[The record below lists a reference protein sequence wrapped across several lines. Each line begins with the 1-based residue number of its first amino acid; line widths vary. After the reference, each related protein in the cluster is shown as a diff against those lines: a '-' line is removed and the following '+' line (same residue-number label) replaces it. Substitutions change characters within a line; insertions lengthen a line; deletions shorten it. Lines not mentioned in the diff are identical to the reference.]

1 MAPNNARWR
10 ILIPGCARFGF
21 IARVRTLLPKLMSHE
36 NLLQVEGLSRFYG
49 PLQAVKNISF
59 EVRQGEVLGFLGPNG
74 AGKTT
79 TMQMLTGNLAPSQGR
94 ITVAGHDLL
103 EDPRAAK
110 AAIGYLPE
118 QPPVYRDLTVDEY
131 LDYCAA
137 LNRIERS
144 KRRAARDAAKQKC
157 GLAEVGRRLIGN
169 LSKGYQ
175 QRVGIAQA
183 IIHLP
188 PVIIL
193 DEPTAGLDPIQI
205 REIRHLVRE
214 LGKEHSVILSTH
226 ILTEVQTVC
235 NHVQIINKGELVLNV
250 SSDDLA
256 QRLQLSVLTLRFRNP
271 PDSTAIA
278 TLPGVK
284 NVENTDGGSL
294 RVYHDPSNDPTEAL
308 VKQSVE
314 QNWGLAALIPQRA
327 TLEDI
332 FLELTQDDG
341 APAEATATRAA
352 AQAPQQTGGQAPP

>member
-1 MAPNNARWR
+1 MPNA
-10 ILIPGCARFGF
+10 
-21 IARVRTLLPKLMSHE
+21 T
-36 NLLQVEGLSRFYG
+36 LLQVEGLSRFYG

-94 ITVAGHDLL
+94 ITIAGHDLL

-110 AAIGYLPE
+110 AATGYLPE

-137 LNRIERS
+137 LNRIARG
-144 KRRAARDAAKQKC
+144 KRHAMREAAKGKC
-157 GLAEVGRRLIGN
+157 GLSEVGRRLIGN

-205 REIRHLVRE
+205 REIRHLVHE
-214 LGKEHSVILSTH
+214 LGKEHSVILSSH

-235 NHVQIINKGELVLNV
+235 NHVQIINKGDLVLNI
-250 SSDDLA
+250 SSDELA
-256 QRLQLSVLTLRFRNP
+256 QRLQSSVLTLRFRNT
-271 PDSTAIA
+271 PDLKVIA
-278 TLPGVK
+278 KLTGVK
-284 NVENTDGGSL
+284 NVETADGGSL
-294 RVYHDPSNDPTEAL
+294 RVYHEPSADPTEAL
-308 VKQSVE
+308 VKLSVE
-314 QNWGLAALIPQRA
+314 QHWGLAALIPQRA
-327 TLEDI
+327 SLEDI
-332 FLELTQDDG
+332 FLELTKDD
-341 APAEATATRAA
+341 PAHPAA
-352 AQAPQQTGGQAPP
+352 SAPQADVPAPREAGSEGRS

>member
-1 MAPNNARWR
+1 MNH
-10 ILIPGCARFGF
+10 
-21 IARVRTLLPKLMSHE
+21 TT
-36 NLLQVEGLSRFYG
+36 LLQVDGLSRFYG

-59 EVRQGEVLGFLGPNG
+59 AVRQGEVLGFLGPNG

-137 LNRIERS
+137 LNRIARGQ
-144 KRRAARDAAKQKC
+144 RRAARDAAKEKC
-157 GLAEVGRRLIGN
+157 GLTDVGRRLIGN

-214 LGKEHSVILSTH
+214 LSKEHSVILSTH

-250 SSDDLA
+250 SSDELA
-256 QRLQLSVLTLRFRNP
+256 QRMQSSVLTLRFRNAADP
-271 PDSTAIA
+271 AAIA
-278 TLPGVK
+278 KLAGVK
-284 NVENTDGGSL
+284 NVETADGGSL
-294 RVYHDPSNDPTEAL
+294 RVYHEPSADPTEAL
-308 VKQSVE
+308 VKLCVE
-314 QNWGLAALIPQRA
+314 RNWGLAALIPQRA
-327 TLEDI
+327 SLEDI
-332 FLELTQDDG
+332 FLELTKDDG
-341 APAEATATRAA
+341 VPTETAATHMDVQVPREA
-352 AQAPQQTGGQAPP
+352 GSGEPP